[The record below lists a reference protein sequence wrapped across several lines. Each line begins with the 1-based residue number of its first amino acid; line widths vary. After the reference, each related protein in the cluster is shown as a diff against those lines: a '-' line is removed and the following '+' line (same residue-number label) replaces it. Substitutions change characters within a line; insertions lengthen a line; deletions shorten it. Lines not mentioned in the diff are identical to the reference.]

1 MAVKLNNSDD
11 YEALGSNL
19 FITMNTIKLSK
30 EFTPKAFQAKVEEL
44 LEEKVCETQE
54 EAEKL
59 VESMEFEL
67 ELYYEKGTGLF
78 AVESE
83 AVESGTIYS
92 PYTAELC
99 EENEL

>member
-11 YEALGSNL
+11 YEALGADMFNS
-19 FITMNTIKLSK
+19 MNTIKITRSNA
-30 EFTPKAFQAKVEEL
+30 PKVFQAKVEEL
-44 LEEKVCETQE
+44 LEEGICSTEE
-54 EAEKL
+54 EAEEL
-59 VESMEFEL
+59 INDMEFEL

-78 AVESE
+78 AVEAE

-99 EENEL
+99 EDYLK